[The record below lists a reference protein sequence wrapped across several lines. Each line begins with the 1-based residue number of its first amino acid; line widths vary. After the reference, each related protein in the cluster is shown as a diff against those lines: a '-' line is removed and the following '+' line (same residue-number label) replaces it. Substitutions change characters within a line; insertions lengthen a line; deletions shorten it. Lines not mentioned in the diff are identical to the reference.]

1 MHPFAAAERCTG
13 KERGWAGRLLW
24 ERERGRRCKFAAVL
38 MTALAAGCAAAV
50 YANSFITVEG
60 TEGTASYFVSPLAQK
75 ALFEESEIFDDLFA
89 GDVRDVTRMRSSAAS
104 WRRTEATTGRKGSIS
119 RNM

>member
-1 MHPFAAAERCTG
+1 MGRKAVMG
-13 KERGWAGRLLW
+13 KGKRTVLQ
-24 ERERGRRCKFAAVL
+24 FAAVL

-75 ALFEESEIFDDLFA
+75 ELFEESEIFDDLFDLFFQ
-89 GDVRDVTRMRSSAAS
+89 G
-104 WRRTEATTGRKGSIS
+104 KGLRIHKSTLYFFPDIVY
-119 RNM
+119 R

>member
-1 MHPFAAAERCTG
+1 MGRKAVMG
-13 KERGWAGRLLW
+13 KGKRTALQ
-24 ERERGRRCKFAAVL
+24 FAAVL

-75 ALFEESEIFDDLFA
+75 ALL
-89 GDVRDVTRMRSSAAS
+89 RS
-104 WRRTEATTGRKGSIS
+104 RRSLTTSFPEMSG
-119 RNM
+119 M